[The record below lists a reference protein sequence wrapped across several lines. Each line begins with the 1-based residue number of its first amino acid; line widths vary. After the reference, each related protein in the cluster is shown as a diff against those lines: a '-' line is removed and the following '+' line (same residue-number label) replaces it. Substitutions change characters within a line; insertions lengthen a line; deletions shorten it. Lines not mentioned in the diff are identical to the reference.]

1 MFSDYRWKYDPAV
14 LAWCEQV
21 AARLIGRH
29 RHGWK
34 RKGTWMERG
43 KAHRRI
49 ALAPHKAG
57 LSIYFT
63 SRDGSPAMYQEMGG
77 ICRVGK
83 CVIRVDFGR
92 PYDAELLAFILNR
105 YL

>member
-1 MFSDYRWKYDPAV
+1 MFSTYQWKYDPAV
-14 LAWCEQV
+14 LDWCERVVTRIVGKSQ
-21 AARLIGRH
+21 R
-29 RHGWK
+29 GWT
-34 RKGTWMERG
+34 RKGSWMEHG
-43 KAHRRI
+43 KGLQRL

-63 SRDGSPAMYQEMGG
+63 SQDGSPAMYQEMGG

-83 CVIRVDFGR
+83 CVIRVEYGKPFDE
-92 PYDAELLAFILNR
+92 ELLSYIIGR